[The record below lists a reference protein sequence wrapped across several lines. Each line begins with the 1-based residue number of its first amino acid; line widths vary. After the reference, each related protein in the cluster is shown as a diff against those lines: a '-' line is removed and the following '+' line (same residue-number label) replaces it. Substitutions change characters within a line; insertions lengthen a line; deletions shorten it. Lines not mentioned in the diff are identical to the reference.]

1 MYRLE
6 VIVVVQSGIH
16 GWMETRLS
24 WAMEIVVYVK
34 REVGM
39 CRGGV

>member
-6 VIVVVQSGIH
+6 VVVVVQSGIH
-16 GWMETRLS
+16 CGMETRLS
-24 WAMEIVVYVK
+24 CSIEIVVCVK
-34 REVGM
+34 SEVGM